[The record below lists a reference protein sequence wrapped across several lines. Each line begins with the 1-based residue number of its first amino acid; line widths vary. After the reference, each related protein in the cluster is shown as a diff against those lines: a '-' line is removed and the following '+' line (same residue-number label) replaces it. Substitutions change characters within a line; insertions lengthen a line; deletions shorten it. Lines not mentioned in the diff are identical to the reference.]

1 MNQTVTLN
9 IVDPTIMLITITITG
24 AIFYV
29 TDNLPCQYG
38 TAFLLAIQYTD
49 FIFQEQKIFDLL
61 SFTDGAVEG
70 WSTWGRCYDVM
81 SDDTLKYKHLT
92 LFCTLIS

>member
-9 IVDPTIMLITITITG
+9 IVDTTIMIITITITG

-49 FIFQEQKIFDLL
+49 FIFQEQNTFGLL

-81 SDDTLKYKHLT
+81 SDDTLKYGHLT

>member
-49 FIFQEQKIFDLL
+49 FIFQEQNIFDLL